1 MSQPAR
7 SAVAKVVKRVMNRNM
22 ETKFVGRAIVDAD
35 FNSSISSAAECYPV
49 TPAVQL
55 GDDDYQRTGD
65 RIRPMW
71 MTIRGKVMLS
81 RAYLSALTVLPT
93 TVRLMVLNQR
103 DLKTNAQVATNAD
116 FAHILKDNI
125 NVGVAR
131 PYAGGNY
138 DNLAPINR
146 DKFQVIADKKYRFT
160 WDDQLN
166 LAGQAAAGTNK
177 AFYFTIRVK
186 VPKTMYFDD
195 VNGANPT
202 NFAPFLCCGC
212 ATDDNSGP
220 YTLPPIHVTA
230 QSILYFKDA

>member
-1 MSQPAR
+1 M
-7 SAVAKVVKRVMNRNM
+7 KRVLNKNM
-22 ETKFVGRAIVDAD
+22 ETKFVGRAVVDAD
-35 FNSSISSAAECYPV
+35 FNSSISSTGECYPV

-55 GDDDYQRTGD
+55 GDDDFQRTGD
-65 RIRPMW
+65 KIRPTTMI
-71 MTIRGKVMLS
+71 IRGKVMLS
-81 RAYLSALTVLPT
+81 RTYLTTQAVLPT
-93 TVRLMVLNQR
+93 TVRLMVLKQR
-103 DLKTNAQVATNAD
+103 DIKTNAQIATSAD
-116 FAHILKDNI
+116 FGHILKDNI

-131 PYAGGNY
+131 PYGGGNY
-138 DNLAPINR
+138 DNLAPINK
-146 DKFQVIADKKYRFT
+146 DKFEVIADKKYRFT

-166 LAGQAAAGTNK
+166 LASAGAAAGTNK
-177 AFYFTIRVK
+177 AFYFTIKVK